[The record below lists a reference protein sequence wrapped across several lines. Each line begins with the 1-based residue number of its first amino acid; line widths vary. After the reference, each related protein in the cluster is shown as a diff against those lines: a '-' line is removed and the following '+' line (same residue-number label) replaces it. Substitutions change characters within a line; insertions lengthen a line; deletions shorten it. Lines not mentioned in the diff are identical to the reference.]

1 MIVVYILTA
10 ENQNTVTNN
19 NNSVLELECS
29 DLKDELRAMS
39 KSTYA
44 LENVVSELQIK
55 METMKRTFEKE
66 LNDNQVKMETMKRTF
81 ESEIENETQ
90 RSSKLR
96 KKIIK
101 SNKKLDT
108 VKIDLQDKKLQLTVF
123 HDMAAKEEQKKEQ
136 REMMENM
143 LRIHIDKSK
152 NGCNIM

>member
-1 MIVVYILTA
+1 LFYYYVLTA
-10 ENQNTVTNN
+10 EKQNTVTTNHN
-19 NNSVLELECS
+19 TVLELECR
-29 DLKDELRAMS
+29 DLKDELKAMS

-44 LENVVSELQIK
+44 LENVVSELQ
-55 METMKRTFEKE
+55 
-66 LNDNQVKMETMKRTF
+66 NKMETMKRTF

-96 KKIIK
+96 KKIIR
-101 SNKKLDT
+101 SNKKFDAI
-108 VKIDLQDKKLQLTVF
+108 KMDLQDKESQLTVF